1 MGWRAK
7 AGRQQA
13 LKARIV
19 MRLFSIADSAERAA
33 GRSFWVRWC
42 VLWAAW
48 QANALLSAYVE
59 GTLRSFARRPWTPV
73 PMPAGFGGSPL
84 DAEDIADSLRAFG
97 HYMRAIAAQLCRL
110 SFLHR
115 GQASDE
121 AGNEGDAIH
130 GLGAFIKRLA
140 ISAAVPVEPHD
151 TS

>member
-13 LKARIV
+13 VKARIV
-19 MRLFSIADSAERAA
+19 MRLFSIADMAEQAA
-33 GRSFWVRWC
+33 SRSFWVRWC

-48 QANALLSAYVE
+48 QANTLLSAYVE

-73 PMPAGFGGSPL
+73 PMPAGFGSSPL

-97 HYMRAIAAQLCRL
+97 LYMKAVAAHLCRL

-115 GQASDE
+115 GRASDE
-121 AGNEGDAIH
+121 AGNDSAAIH
-130 GLGAFIKRLA
+130 GLGALIERSGQA
-140 ISAAVPVEPHD
+140 IVSPVEYHD

>member
-19 MRLFSIADSAERAA
+19 MRLFSIADMAEQAA

-48 QANALLSAYVE
+48 QANTLLSAYVA

-73 PMPAGFGGSPL
+73 PMPAGFGSHPF

-97 HYMRAIAAQLCRL
+97 LYMQAVAAQLCRL

-121 AGNEGDAIH
+121 AGNEGRALDR
-130 GLGAFIKRLA
+130 LGAFIERLA
-140 ISAAVPVEPHD
+140 IAAAAPVEYHD

>member
-13 LKARIV
+13 VKARIV
-19 MRLFSIADSAERAA
+19 MRLFSIADMAEQAA

-73 PMPAGFGGSPL
+73 MMPAGFGSHPF

-97 HYMRAIAAQLCRL
+97 LYMQAIAAQLCRL

-121 AGNEGDAIH
+121 AGNQGAAIDR
-130 GLGAFIKRLA
+130 LGAFIERLA
-140 ISAAVPVEPHD
+140 ISAAVPVEFCD

>member
-7 AGRQQA
+7 AGREQA

-19 MRLFSIADSAERAA
+19 MRLFSIADMAEQAA

-48 QANALLSAYVE
+48 QANALLRDYVE
-59 GTLRSFARRPWTPV
+59 GTLRSSARRPWTPV
-73 PMPAGFGGSPL
+73 MMPAGFGSNPF
-84 DAEDIADSLRAFG
+84 DAEDIAASLRAFG
-97 HYMRAIAAQLCRL
+97 HYMQAIAAQLCRL
-110 SFLHR
+110 SFLHQ

-121 AGNEGDAIH
+121 AGNEGAVHRAGLQRLADAIV
-130 GLGAFIKRLA
+130 
-140 ISAAVPVEPHD
+140 SPVELRD

>member
-7 AGRQQA
+7 AGREQA

-19 MRLFSIADSAERAA
+19 MRLFSIADMAEQAA

-48 QANALLSAYVE
+48 QANALLREYVE
-59 GTLRSFARRPWTPV
+59 GTLRSSAHGTWAPV
-73 PMPAGFGGSPL
+73 MMPAGLGSNPA
-84 DAEDIADSLRAFG
+84 DAEDIAGSLRAFG
-97 HYMRAIAAQLCRL
+97 LYMQAVAAHLCRL

-115 GQASDE
+115 GQASDT
-121 AGNEGDAIH
+121 AGNEGNAIR
-130 GLGAFIKRLA
+130 GLDAFIERLGK
-140 ISAAVPVEPHD
+140 AALLPVEFCD

>member
-7 AGRQQA
+7 AGREQA

-19 MRLFSIADSAERAA
+19 MRLFSIADMAEQAA

-48 QANALLSAYVE
+48 QANALLRDYVE
-59 GTLRSFARRPWTPV
+59 GTLRSSARGTWTPV
-73 PMPAGFGGSPL
+73 LMPAGFGSTPF
-84 DAEDIADSLRAFG
+84 DAEDLADSLRAFG
-97 HYMRAIAAQLCRL
+97 LYMQAVAAQLCRL
-110 SFLHR
+110 SFLHQ

-121 AGNEGDAIH
+121 AGNEGNAIH
-130 GLGAFIKRLA
+130 GLDAFIASLA
-140 ISAAVPVEPHD
+140 TAAAVPVELHD

>member
-7 AGRQQA
+7 AGREQA

-19 MRLFSIADSAERAA
+19 MRLFSIADMAEQAA

-48 QANALLSAYVE
+48 QANELLRGYVE
-59 GTLRSFARRPWTPV
+59 GTLRSSARGTWTPV
-73 PMPAGFGGSPL
+73 PMPVGFGADPA
-84 DAEDIADSLRAFG
+84 DAEDLADSLRAFG
-97 HYMRAIAAQLCRL
+97 LYMQAVAAHLACL
-110 SFLHR
+110 WFLHR

-121 AGNEGDAIH
+121 AGNEGNAIH
-130 GLGAFIKRLA
+130 RLDAFIERLGK
-140 ISAAVPVEPHD
+140 AALSPVEYHD

>member
-7 AGRQQA
+7 AGREQA

-19 MRLFSIADSAERAA
+19 MRLFSLADMAEQAA

-48 QANALLSAYVE
+48 QANELLRGYVE
-59 GTLRSFARRPWTPV
+59 GSLRSSARGTWTSV
-73 PMPAGFGGSPL
+73 PMPAGFGSNPF

-97 HYMRAIAAQLCRL
+97 LYMQAMAAHLRRL
-110 SFLHR
+110 SFLHQ

-121 AGNEGDAIH
+121 AGNEG
-130 GLGAFIKRLA
+130 GLYRAGLQH
-140 ISAAVPVEPHD
+140 SANARVAPVELRD

>member
-7 AGRQQA
+7 AGREQA

-19 MRLFSIADSAERAA
+19 MRLFSIADMAEQAA
-33 GRSFWVRWC
+33 SRSFWVRWC

-59 GTLRSFARRPWTPV
+59 GTLRSSARRPWTPV
-73 PMPAGFGGSPL
+73 LMPVGFGSNPF
-84 DAEDIADSLRAFG
+84 DAEDIADSLRAFA
-97 HYMRAIAAQLCRL
+97 HYMQAIAAHLCRL
-110 SFLHR
+110 SFLHQ

-121 AGNEGDAIH
+121 AGNEGNAIH
-130 GLGAFIKRLA
+130 GLDAFIERLA
-140 ISAAVPVEPHD
+140 LAAAVPVELHD

>member
-7 AGRQQA
+7 AGREQA

-19 MRLFSIADSAERAA
+19 MRLFSIADMAEQAA

-59 GTLRSFARRPWTPV
+59 GTLRSSARRTWTPV
-73 PMPAGFGGSPL
+73 LMPAGFGADPA
-84 DAEDIADSLRAFG
+84 DAEDLADSLRAFG
-97 HYMRAIAAQLCRL
+97 HYMQAVAAHLCRL
-110 SFLHR
+110 SFLHQ

-121 AGNEGDAIH
+121 AGNEGGPHYDI
-130 GLGAFIKRLA
+130 LQRLA
-140 ISAAVPVEPHD
+140 DAALSLPELRD

>member
-7 AGRQQA
+7 AGREQA

-19 MRLFSIADSAERAA
+19 MRLFSIADMAEQAA
-33 GRSFWVRWC
+33 SRSFWVRWC

-73 PMPAGFGGSPL
+73 MMPAGFGSHPF

-97 HYMRAIAAQLCRL
+97 HYMQAIAAHLCRL

-121 AGNEGDAIH
+121 AGNEGGAIH
-130 GLGAFIKRLA
+130 GLGAFIERLEK
-140 ISAAVPVEPHD
+140 AALSPVEYHD

>member
-7 AGRQQA
+7 AGREQA

-19 MRLFSIADSAERAA
+19 MRLFSIADMAEQAA
-33 GRSFWVRWC
+33 SRSFWVRWC

-48 QANALLSAYVE
+48 QANALLRGYVE
-59 GTLRSFARRPWTPV
+59 GSLRSSARGTWTPV
-73 PMPAGFGGSPL
+73 PMPAGFGSNPF

-97 HYMRAIAAQLCRL
+97 LYMQAIAAQLLHL

-121 AGNEGDAIH
+121 AGNEGAAIH
-130 GLGAFIKRLA
+130 GLSALIERRA
-140 ISAAVPVEPHD
+140 IAVVPVELHD

>member
-13 LKARIV
+13 VKARIV
-19 MRLFSIADSAERAA
+19 MRLFSIADMAEQAA

-48 QANALLSAYVE
+48 QANTLLSAYVE
-59 GTLRSFARRPWTPV
+59 GTLRSFARRPWSPV
-73 PMPAGFGGSPL
+73 PMPAGFGSTPF

-97 HYMRAIAAQLCRL
+97 LYMRAVSAQLLHL

-121 AGNEGDAIH
+121 AGNEDGAIH
-130 GLGAFIKRLA
+130 GLGAFIERLA
-140 ISAAVPVEPHD
+140 ISASVPVELHD

>member
-7 AGRQQA
+7 AGREQA
-13 LKARIV
+13 EMARIV
-19 MRLFSIADSAERAA
+19 MRLFSIADMAEQAA

-73 PMPAGFGGSPL
+73 PMPAGFGSSPF

-97 HYMRAIAAQLCRL
+97 LYMQAIAAHLCRL

-121 AGNEGDAIH
+121 AGNEG
-130 GLGAFIKRLA
+130 GLHCAGLQRLA
-140 ISAAVPVEPHD
+140 DTIASAVELRD

>member
-19 MRLFSIADSAERAA
+19 MRLFSIADMAEQAA

-48 QANALLSAYVE
+48 QANTLLSAYVE
-59 GTLRSFARRPWTPV
+59 GTLRSFARRPWTSV
-73 PMPAGFGGSPL
+73 PMPAAFGSHPL
-84 DAEDIADSLRAFG
+84 DAEELADSLRAFG
-97 HYMRAIAAQLCRL
+97 LYMRAVAAHLCRL

-121 AGNEGDAIH
+121 AGNEGGAIH
-130 GLGAFIKRLA
+130 GLGALIERLA
-140 ISAAVPVEPHD
+140 IAAAVPVEFCD